1 MYTVSEQT
9 AERIGFLKKA
19 FPVFAEH
26 GLENTTIRILCRE
39 TGTVQG
45 TLYYWFDDKTS
56 IVCDAARYGMKVIT
70 DGIFKYIS
78 ANKSDLN
85 SLCYDFLDEVSRYKK
100 ELRFLYQVAAS
111 PVYGEKIREAKKELS
126 HIYYKYVCRL
136 SERINCD
143 EQMLK
148 SVFDL
153 FISAAVNCV
162 IWDEKEKSKMQLE
175 FIYSALPEIMRAQPN

>member
-1 MYTVSEQT
+1 M
-9 AERIGFLKKA
+9 
-19 FPVFAEH
+19 
-26 GLENTTIRILCRE
+26 
-39 TGTVQG
+39 
-45 TLYYWFDDKTS
+45 
-56 IVCDAARYGMKVIT
+56 
-70 DGIFKYIS
+70 
-78 ANKSDLN
+78 
-85 SLCYDFLDEVSRYKK
+85 
-100 ELRFLYQVAAS
+100 AAS

-162 IWDEKEKSKMQLE
+162 IWDEKETDTEMSAIRVLHGVYKMDGVDHDVYVIAVKIQ
-175 FIYSALPEIMRAQPN
+175 S